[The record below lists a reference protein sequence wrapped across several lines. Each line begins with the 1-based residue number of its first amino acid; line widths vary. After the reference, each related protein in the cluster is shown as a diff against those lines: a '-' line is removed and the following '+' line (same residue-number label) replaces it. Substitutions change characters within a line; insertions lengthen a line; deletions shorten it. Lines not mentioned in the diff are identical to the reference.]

1 MYILKWIFDHDLRLH
16 DLIHPPLSQTGDEPS
31 HSTVSDRTL
40 EDFLSPDPT
49 YSRFYFSATNLDA
62 EHFGLSIYP
71 HIESFFSGLEQHFG
85 ETTRLTTRGPQVSI
99 YQSMQAL
106 YHGQCLILTP
116 PNEAVDPE
124 IIRSMSITSGEE
136 PTKHRALLGDQLQ
149 KGHTVLFKEQSHHGY
164 DLQMYTPRNIYGDLF
179 AFIKSLAFFD
189 PEQTPTRLF
198 SINAKRMRS
207 ERQFYFEMW
216 SLDQPPHGFEEVFPQ
231 TDAPY

>member
-16 DLIHPPLSQTGDEPS
+16 DLIHPPLSQSGDEPS
-31 HSTVSDRTL
+31 HSTNSDRTL
-40 EDFLSPDPT
+40 DDFLAPDPT
-49 YSRFYFSATNLDA
+49 YSRFYFSSTKVDA
-62 EHFGLSIYP
+62 EHFGMSIYP
-71 HIESFFSGLEQHFG
+71 FIESFFQGLESHFG
-85 ETTRLTTRGPQVSI
+85 DVSRWTTRGSQSSI
-99 YQSMQAL
+99 YKAFQSL
-106 YHGQCLILTP
+106 YHGQCLILSPIGT
-116 PNEAVDPE
+116 EVDPE
-124 IIRSMSITSGEE
+124 VLRSMSITSGEE

-164 DLQMYTPRNIYGDLF
+164 DVQMYTPSNIYGNLF
-179 AFIKSLAFFD
+179 AFMKELAFSD

>member
-16 DLIHPPLSQTGDEPS
+16 DLSHPPLSQSGDDSSQSNMSERS
-31 HSTVSDRTL
+31 L

-49 YSRFYFSATNLDA
+49 YSRFYFSATNLEV

-71 HIESFFSGLEQHFG
+71 HVEGFFGGLEDHVHPKTFW
-85 ETTRLTTRGPQVSI
+85 TTRGVHRSI
-99 YQSMQAL
+99 HQAIQSL
-106 YHGQCLILTP
+106 YHGQCLIMTP
-116 PNEAVDPE
+116 TNVEVNAD
-124 IIRSMSITSGEE
+124 IMRSMSITSGEE
-136 PTKHRALLGDQLQ
+136 PTKHRALLGEQLK
-149 KGHTVLFKEQSHHGY
+149 KGHVVLFKEQSHHGY
-164 DLQMYTPRNIYGDLF
+164 DVQMYTPQNIYGDLF
-179 AFIKSLAFFD
+179 AFMKTLAFQD

-216 SLDQPPHGFEEVFPQ
+216 TLDQPPHGFEEVFPN

>member
-1 MYILKWIFDHDLRLH
+1 M
-16 DLIHPPLSQTGDEPS
+16 GDEPS
-31 HSTVSDRTL
+31 HSKVSNRSL
-40 EDFLSPDPT
+40 EDFLSPDLT

-71 HIESFFSGLEQHFG
+71 QVESFFSGLDHHFG
-85 ETTRLTTRGPQVSI
+85 ETARWTTRGPQVSI
-99 YQSMQAL
+99 HQAIQAL
-106 YHGQCLILTP
+106 YHGQCVIVTP
-116 PNEAVDPE
+116 PNETVDPE
-124 IIRSMSITSGEE
+124 ILRSMSITSGEE

-179 AFIKSLAFFD
+179 DFMKNLAFFE
-189 PEQTPTRLF
+189 PNVTPTRLF

-216 SLDQPPHGFEEVFPQ
+216 SLDQPPHGFEEVFSG